1 MNKILTVVLSVAAL
15 CLFGCGD
22 SGSTKPCQNPA
33 YCYKTADE
41 PNKRKCDLDKAVAE
55 EKAKEA
61 EKAGNLSTP
70 LYEDCWDF

>member
-33 YCYKTADE
+33 YCYKTTDA
-41 PNKRKCDLDKAVAE
+41 PNQRKCDLDKAVAQ

-61 EKAGNLSTP
+61 EEAGILQTP